1 MDERMAEYVGFRDPI
16 GEGLYNM
23 GLTDERI
30 MVLCTV
36 SEHCKAYAETILAHE
51 YHGALY
57 GRKPPTSL
65 EKGTEGE

>member
-1 MDERMAEYVGFRDPI
+1 MDVTSGVDELLDNIADVS
-16 GEGLYNM
+16 N
-23 GLTDERI
+23 GLTVKERI

-36 SEHCKAYAETILAHE
+36 AEHCKAYAETILAHE

-65 EKGTEGE
+65 DKGTEGE

>member
-1 MDERMAEYVGFRDPI
+1 MDA
-16 GEGLYNM
+16 
-23 GLTDERI
+23 TDRLCHKLDELLDHIVDTTNSLGTKERI

-57 GRKPPTSL
+57 GPRQAS
-65 EKGTEGE
+65 E

>member
-1 MDERMAEYVGFRDPI
+1 MDVTSAVDELLDNIADVS
-16 GEGLYNM
+16 N
-23 GLTDERI
+23 GLTVKERI

-36 SEHCKAYAETILAHE
+36 AEHCKAYAETILAHE